1 MPEST
6 TTLHSP
12 LPVAGY
18 RPQSDAAIAIVNT
31 NKVLEE
37 SVLQVLDLL
46 AREPGIDKRWLAIGR
61 THIEQGFMAAN
72 RAIFQPGRLQ
82 AQPPSTPFP
91 DAKPDENKP
100 ETDAAAA
107 ERAAIARATAA
118 RDLDMEQRL
127 QSRIAAAKAAD
138 QAKNDELPEAVARQV
153 ADAANAGSR
162 PSKSMVE
169 GQESKNGPATVS
181 IAKPDGGDPKKPQPT
196 VIDPAA
202 PPAPPAE
209 PAQS

>member
-6 TTLHSP
+6 TTLHAP
-12 LPVAGY
+12 LPVAGE

-37 SVLQVLDLL
+37 SVLQVFDLL
-46 AREPGIDKRWLAIGR
+46 AREPGIDKRWLALGR

-72 RAIFQPGRLQ
+72 RAIFQPGRLNSVGLG
-82 AQPPSTPFP
+82 AELAPGIGDPNV
-91 DAKPDENKP
+91 KPDENKP

-107 ERAAIARATAA
+107 ERTAIARATAA

-138 QAKNDELPEAVARQV
+138 QAKNDGMGN
-153 ADAANAGSR
+153 AAG
-162 PSKSMVE
+162 E
-169 GQESKNGPATVS
+169 ESKNGPDESRNGPATVS
-181 IAKPDGGDPKKPQPT
+181 IAKPNGGDPKKPQPT